1 MFICAATIRRL
12 FLVLALFV
20 APLLAVTPRFAHEAS
35 DLKPDP
41 SAKFGVLENGLRYVI
56 YPNLEPKGRASLRLL
71 VLAGSLHE
79 EENQRGVAHFL
90 EHMAFN
96 GGENFAPGTL
106 VEFFQRMGMSF
117 GGDTN
122 ASTGLDRTQYM
133 LELPDTKEATLAEG
147 LRVLADDAGGLL
159 LRTEE
164 IDKERGVILS
174 EKRSRDTIAYRTQLA
189 QLQFVLGTTR
199 LPSRMPIG
207 LQEIIERAPRERF
220 VEYWDTWY
228 RPEKMVVVVV
238 GDVEATAVERQIVA
252 TFAALKPRAPA
263 KPEPSLG
270 TIATFDGVRAGYHPE
285 PEASST
291 RVSLKCITAYK
302 PAPDTAANRIR
313 KLPSA
318 LAFAILNRRFS
329 ELAKK
334 EAAPF
339 VQAAAS
345 VSESFKFVR
354 DASVELT
361 CKPDRWQAA
370 LALGEQELRRALEH
384 GFQPDELKEVVV
396 SYVSGLEQA
405 VKSAST
411 RRSGTVAGVLL
422 ASLVAEEVFTS
433 PADRLALL
441 KPALEKVTLDECAAA
456 LREAFSGNG
465 LYVMVTGNAKISGDA
480 VAAID
485 AAYEESRVVA
495 VLPKAAEEARAWAYT
510 DFGPPGKVMKREHV
524 ADLDLTLVTFANG
537 VRLNLKRTDFDAGR
551 IMVSARVGDGSMT
564 EPADRRGLAQ
574 IGSGV
579 FNGGGLGKHSM
590 DDLRRILAGRN
601 AGAALQTT
609 PDAFILAYPTVSA
622 ARGGRGTGP
631 AGTTREDLLLTLQLF
646 AARLTDPG
654 YRAEGF
660 RQNQQ
665 SLDMIY
671 GTVANTPTGPIA
683 TEVANL
689 IANGDPRFG
698 LPPKPLIMTRTLDE
712 VRAWLAPQLTRG
724 SIEVAIVGDLDV
736 DATVDAVAK
745 TLGALPPRESKPTLA
760 ELLKVSFPAQ
770 PFTKN
775 YTIPSKIPKGL
786 VALYWPTNDGFDA
799 QRARRLTLLA
809 GIYSDRLR
817 VKLREDMGGTY
828 SPRAQ
833 SMASE
838 TYPGYGYL
846 VTSIDVDPAAAD
858 KIAEAAIALAD
869 DLAVNG
875 VTAEELNRARQPA
888 LTAARESSR
897 NNAYWLTN
905 VLSQAQKKPEM
916 LDRARTRITDLEGIT
931 TDELSALAKS
941 YLGRDRVSRATVLP
955 GK

>member
-1 MFICAATIRRL
+1 
-12 FLVLALFV
+12 
-20 APLLAVTPRFAHEAS
+20 
-35 DLKPDP
+35 
-41 SAKFGVLENGLRYVI
+41 
-56 YPNLEPKGRASLRLL
+56 
-71 VLAGSLHE
+71 
-79 EENQRGVAHFL
+79 
-90 EHMAFN
+90 
-96 GGENFAPGTL
+96 
-106 VEFFQRMGMSF
+106 
-117 GGDTN
+117 
-122 ASTGLDRTQYM
+122 
-133 LELPDTKEATLAEG
+133 
-147 LRVLADDAGGLL
+147 
-159 LRTEE
+159 
-164 IDKERGVILS
+164 
-174 EKRSRDTIAYRTQLA
+174 
-189 QLQFVLGTTR
+189 
-199 LPSRMPIG
+199 
-207 LQEIIERAPRERF
+207 
-220 VEYWDTWY
+220 
-228 RPEKMVVVVV
+228 
-238 GDVEATAVERQIVA
+238 
-252 TFAALKPRAPA
+252 
-263 KPEPSLG
+263 
-270 TIATFDGVRAGYHPE
+270 
-285 PEASST
+285 
-291 RVSLKCITAYK
+291 
-302 PAPDTAANRIR
+302 
-313 KLPSA
+313 
-318 LAFAILNRRFS
+318 
-329 ELAKK
+329 
-334 EAAPF
+334 
-339 VQAAAS
+339 
-345 VSESFKFVR
+345 
-354 DASVELT
+354 
-361 CKPDRWQAA
+361 
-370 LALGEQELRRALEH
+370 
-384 GFQPDELKEVVV
+384 
-396 SYVSGLEQA
+396 
-405 VKSAST
+405 
-411 RRSGTVAGVLL
+411 
-422 ASLVAEEVFTS
+422 
-433 PADRLALL
+433 
-441 KPALEKVTLDECAAA
+441 
-456 LREAFSGNG
+456 
-465 LYVMVTGNAKISGDA
+465 
-480 VAAID
+480 
-485 AAYEESRVVA
+485 
-495 VLPKAAEEARAWAYT
+495 
-510 DFGPPGKVMKREHV
+510 MKREHV

-799 QRARRLTLLA
+799 HRARRLTLLA

-833 SMASE
+833 SMASD